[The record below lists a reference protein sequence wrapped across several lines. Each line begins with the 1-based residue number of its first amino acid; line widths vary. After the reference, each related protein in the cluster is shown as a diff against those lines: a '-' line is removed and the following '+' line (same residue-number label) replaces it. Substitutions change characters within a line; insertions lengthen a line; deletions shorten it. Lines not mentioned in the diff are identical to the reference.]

1 MEYNLVDVSSS
12 EKEIEVKLT
21 YEEIKDE
28 LESEVKKESKKIQI
42 PGFRKG
48 KAPLSMIKKFYGDSL
63 EYDASEKVANNWFWK
78 LAEQKDLRPISRPS
92 MTDIQFEPTQ
102 ELSFKVKYEII
113 PILELKDYKGLSF
126 EVPEFIVK
134 DTEVDREIN
143 YILQSNQTTEAVE
156 VVGDDDN
163 FIIDVE
169 AIRLD
174 KDGNPYEGTKAEKFH
189 LHLNDEKVQPEIKA
203 NAKGKI
209 VGDTFEYSFI
219 DEADK
224 PDDSGNTEKI
234 REEIKYKFNI
244 LGIKKIILP
253 LLNEEFI
260 KNVTKDKVSNEAEL
274 RENIKNDLQN
284 YYNQKVEEISRGKLI
299 SEIIKNNDF
308 TPPASLV
315 SNILKE
321 YIKSEEE
328 QAKKNKNKF
337 FDKEE
342 AEKRLYKSAENEVKW
357 YLIKNQIV
365 KNEDLQVSDEELAEL
380 AKTESETTG
389 LPVEK
394 LLNYYK
400 SSNHS
405 ERIID
410 KKLFDFLEQNNTIIK
425 VDPENFNKK
434 VEATNEQNS

>member
-48 KAPLSMIKKFYGDSL
+48 KAPLSMIKKLYGDSL

-78 LAEQKDLRPISRPS
+78 LAEQKDLKPISRPS
-92 MTDIQFEPTQ
+92 MTDIQFEPTK

-126 EVPEFIVK
+126 EVPEFIVN

-143 YILQSNQTTEAVE
+143 YILQSNQTTEAAE
-156 VVGDDDN
+156 IVGDDDN

-169 AIRLD
+169 AVRLD
-174 KDGNPYEGTKAEKFH
+174 KDGNTFEGTKPEKFH

-203 NAKGKI
+203 NAKGKS
-209 VGDTFEYSFI
+209 VGDTFEFSFI

-284 YYNQKVEEISRGKLI
+284 YYNQKVDEISRGKLI

-337 FDKEE
+337 FNKEE

-380 AKTESETTG
+380 AKTESEKTG

-434 VEATNEQNS
+434 VEAINEQNS

>member
-78 LAEQKDLRPISRPS
+78 LAEQKDLRPISRPA

-113 PILELKDYKGLSF
+113 PVLEIKNYKGLSF
-126 EVPEFIVK
+126 EVPEFVVK
-134 DTEVDREIN
+134 DSEVDREIN
-143 YILQSNQTTEAVE
+143 YILQSNQTTEPAE
-156 VVGDDDN
+156 IVGDDDN

-169 AIRLD
+169 AVRID
-174 KDGNPYEGTKAEKFH
+174 KDGNPFEGTKPEKFH

-203 NAKGKI
+203 NSRGKS
-209 VGDTFEYSFI
+209 VGDTFEFSFN
-219 DEADK
+219 DDLDK
-224 PDDSGNTEKI
+224 TDDSGNTEKI
-234 REEIKYKFNI
+234 KEEFKYKFKI

-260 KNVTKDKVSNEAEL
+260 KNVTKDKVSSEAEL

-315 SNILKE
+315 TNILQE
-321 YIKSEEE
+321 YVKSEEE
-328 QAKKNKNKF
+328 QAKKNKSKF
-337 FDKEE
+337 FNKEE
-342 AEKRLYKSAENEVKW
+342 AEKRLFKSAENEVKW

-365 KNEDLQVSDEELAEL
+365 KIENLQVSDEELTEL
-380 AKTESETTG
+380 AKTESEKTG

-410 KKLFDFLEQNNTIIK
+410 KKLFDFLQENNTILK

-434 VEATNEQNS
+434 VEAINEQDS